1 MIYVDNVKPWNSF
14 EKIDEGRKLSP
25 WEIEFF
31 KTVGIEI
38 LNQLGKGGLSTIWL
52 GRSVDNGNEIIMKL
66 LAPDLRFKEID
77 KLKERFLK
85 EFHIGQRL
93 KGLKCVPEFYSIGEV
108 FDRSYFTQEYFPWQN
123 LKDYAES
130 DDFDIDK
137 RERVLNNLVRAI
149 SEIHNNGV
157 IHRDLSLK
165 NVLVGPE
172 QQVVIID
179 FGAATLKEETLN
191 DYDIDFDI
199 TLPHQHF
206 GSLKYSAP
214 ELRDNPCLIT
224 EKVDVYSVGIIIYEV
239 LLRKNIAGNLPHLS
253 DLGIQV
259 NEILS
264 EFAFRAVSFSMGD
277 RPDATAYEL

>member
-1 MIYVDNVKPWNSF
+1 M
-14 EKIDEGRKLSP
+14 
-25 WEIEFF
+25 
-31 KTVGIEI
+31 
-38 LNQLGKGGLSTIWL
+38 
-52 GRSVDNGNEIIMKL
+52 
-66 LAPDLRFKEID
+66 
-77 KLKERFLK
+77 
-85 EFHIGQRL
+85 
-93 KGLKCVPEFYSIGEV
+93 
-108 FDRSYFTQEYFPWQN
+108 
-123 LKDYAES
+123 
-130 DDFDIDK
+130 
-137 RERVLNNLVRAI
+137 RAI

-224 EKVDVYSVGIIIYEV
+224 EKADVYSVGIIIYEV
-239 LLRKNIAGNLPHLS
+239 LLRKNIAGNLPRLS

-259 NEILS
+259 DEILS